1 MSEGMKQDNAQENP
15 SNAVEN
21 KPDSPSNDGLLP
33 EIMAKKEKI
42 KSLEAE
48 LAKRDA
54 NDEKRRVSKLEQEG
68 KYQEVIAEK
77 NKTIESLNGR
87 LESQTSIVSDYKA
100 NLINNLTNDE
110 SRKEELATKSVD
122 FLQEEYAQ
130 YFQAFSESFQFNI
143 NDSSEYSF
151 ITLEERTFNTAQ
163 TLTGRQGGAVHT
175 VASASDGIQ
184 FFMES
189 GNIDVA
195 NFKLYGLVK

>member
-122 FLQEEYAQ
+122 FLQELNKEKQLLQNSQTSNPDVSLGQVRKTAPIKSY
-130 YFQAFSESFQFNI
+130 SEMTEAEKRAHF
-143 NDSSEYSF
+143 
-151 ITLEERTFNTAQ
+151 
-163 TLTGRQGGAVHT
+163 
-175 VASASDGIQ
+175 
-184 FFMES
+184 ES
-189 GNIDVA
+189 
-195 NFKLYGLVK
+195 L